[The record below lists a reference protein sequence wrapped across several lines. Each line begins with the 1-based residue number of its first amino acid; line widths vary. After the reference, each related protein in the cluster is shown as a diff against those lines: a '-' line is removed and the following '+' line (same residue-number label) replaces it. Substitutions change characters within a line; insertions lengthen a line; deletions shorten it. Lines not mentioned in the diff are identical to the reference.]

1 MNNKILKSKL
11 PPTYQIDRSYETNYQ
26 EGPLFTGGIPK
37 REISPSQNFMGF
49 KVNSRFGVPAGP
61 LLNARWIALY
71 AKLGFDLLVYKTVRT
86 SAHPAHPAPNCMVLN
101 VFGQLEEQ
109 DFGHTLVAENPTP
122 HPEEEERPVSIT
134 NSFGMPSRDPSVW
147 QEDAEK
153 AKAFLEAGQ
162 LFILSVVGT
171 PQKGKDLAEDYARA
185 AILAK
190 EAGAD
195 IVEINLSCP
204 NVTTGEGSI
213 FTDPDASSTISKK
226 VRQALKGT
234 PLIIKMGYISDDQKL
249 EKVILA
255 NAPYIEGISGINTLS
270 FKVVKPDGSQALP
283 GPGRLQSGV
292 CGAAIRNCGL
302 KQTERTVEIR
312 NRHRLDFSVIG
323 VGGIMTVEDILS
335 YEKTGADASMS
346 ATGAMWDPL
355 LAYKNWQASQ
365 SKIRHSLS

>member
-1 MNNKILKSKL
+1 MSHQVLKSKP
-11 PPTYQIDRSYETNYQ
+11 PPTYQIDRSYEVNYL
-26 EGPLFTGGIPK
+26 EGPLYTGAIPK
-37 REISPSQNFMGF
+37 REILPPKNFMGF
-49 KVNSRFGVPAGP
+49 KVNSLFGVPAGP
-61 LLNARWIALY
+61 LLNSKWIALY

-86 SAHPAHPAPNCMVLN
+86 SACPAHPAPNCMVLN
-101 VFGQLEEQ
+101 VSGQLEEK
-109 DFGHTLVAENPTP
+109 DFGYTLVAGNPTP
-122 HPEEEERPVSIT
+122 SAGEGLPVSIT
-134 NSFGMPSRDPSVW
+134 NSFGMPSRDPAVW

-153 AKAFLEAGQ
+153 AKSFLEPGQ
-162 LFILSVVGT
+162 VFILSIVGT
-171 PQKGKDLAEDYARA
+171 PQKGKDLAEDYANGA
-185 AILAK
+185 VLAK

-226 VRQALKGT
+226 VHQALKGT
-234 PLIIKMGYISDDQKL
+234 PLIIKMGYISHVQKL

-255 NAPYIEGISGINTLS
+255 NAPYVEGISGINTLS

-292 CGAAIRNCGL
+292 CGDAIRNCGL
-302 KQTERTVEIR
+302 RQAERTVEIR

-323 VGGIMTVEDILS
+323 VGGIMTVEDIIA
-335 YEKTGADASMS
+335 YEEAGVDASMS

-355 LAYKNWQASQ
+355 LAYRYFQVFH
-365 SKIRHSLS
+365 SKVRHSHS